1 MRLNVASGSSPVRTR
16 FGRVVVTA
24 SDEEIVGRIPFARRR
39 AGRRVFI
46 NVIPKKLVENTY
58 ELAGIEYVSPHTA
71 CLLDLTVW
79 VHMAV
84 FVLSSLLLRDCR

>member
-1 MRLNVASGSSPVRTR
+1 MCVVNVVPG
-16 FGRVVVTA
+16 
-24 SDEEIVGRIPFARRR
+24 
-39 AGRRVFI
+39 
-46 NVIPKKLVENTY
+46 KLVENTY